1 MEDNIIEEKNKI
13 IINNKCLT
21 PELNKANR
29 IHLELLS
36 FTKDEIQR
44 KEKNVVKSFYI
55 SKKEI
60 SEKKEEK
67 KENNENVNDEQN
79 SNIIINSNNSDTDD
93 SDIESSDMSGCEEEI
108 LL

>member
-13 IINNKCLT
+13 ISSKCLT
-21 PELNKANR
+21 PKLKKANK

-36 FTKDEIQR
+36 FTKDEIER
-44 KEKNVVKSFYI
+44 KTKNVIKSFSI
-55 SKKEI
+55 SKLGE

-67 KENNENVNDEQN
+67 KENNDNVNDEQS

>member
-13 IINNKCLT
+13 IGNKCLT
-21 PELNKANR
+21 PKLKKANK

-36 FTKDEIQR
+36 FTKDEIER
-44 KEKNVVKSFYI
+44 KSKNVVKSFSI
-55 SKKEI
+55 SKLGE

-67 KENNENVNDEQN
+67 KENDENVNDEQS
-79 SNIIINSNNSDTDD
+79 SNIIIHSNNSDTDD

>member
-1 MEDNIIEEKNKI
+1 MEDNIIEDKNKI
-13 IINNKCLT
+13 IGDKCLT
-21 PELNKANR
+21 PKLKKANK

-36 FTKDEIQR
+36 FTKDEIER
-44 KEKNVVKSFYI
+44 KSKNVVKSFSI
-55 SKKEI
+55 SKLAE

-67 KENNENVNDEQN
+67 KENNDNVNDEQS

>member
-13 IINNKCLT
+13 FSNKCLT
-21 PELNKANR
+21 PKLKKANK

-36 FTKDEIQR
+36 FTKDEIER
-44 KEKNVVKSFYI
+44 KSKNVIKSFSI
-55 SKKEI
+55 SKLGE

-67 KENNENVNDEQN
+67 KENNDNVNDEQS